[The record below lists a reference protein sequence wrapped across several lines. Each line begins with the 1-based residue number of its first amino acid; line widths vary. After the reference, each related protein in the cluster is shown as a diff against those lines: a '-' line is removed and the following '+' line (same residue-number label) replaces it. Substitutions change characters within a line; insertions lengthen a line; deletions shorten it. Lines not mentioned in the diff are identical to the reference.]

1 MVEAKPKT
9 GRILVVDDDPEM
21 TDMLVTVLSDAGYR
35 TRAAGGGAEA
45 LEAVRR
51 DPPDVV
57 ITDLSMPDVGGLELV
72 EALGGVTPRPAF
84 IVLTAFGDWPS
95 FCKAQDLGVDKY
107 LSKPVSLAEL
117 LEDVQAL
124 LAPPH
129 EDAAPGPESENQPKE
144 DPSC

>member
-21 TDMLVTVLSDAGYR
+21 TDMLVTVLSDAGYK

-57 ITDLSMPDVGGLELV
+57 ITDLSMPDVGGLDLV
-72 EALGGVTPRPAF
+72 EALGGFSPRPAF

-107 LSKPVSLAEL
+107 LTKPVSLAEL

-129 EDAAPGPESENQPKE
+129 EDSGPGHPEPKPKE
-144 DPSC
+144 EPPC

>member
-21 TDMLVTVLSDAGYR
+21 TDMLVTVLSDAGYG
-35 TRAAGGGAEA
+35 TAAAPGGAEA
-45 LEAVRR
+45 LESVRR

-57 ITDLSMPDVGGLELV
+57 ITDLSMPEMDGLELV
-72 EALGGVTPRPAF
+72 EALRGLDPRPAF

-95 FCKAQDLGVDKY
+95 FCRAQDLGVDKY
-107 LSKPVSLAEL
+107 LTKPVALAEL
-117 LEDVQAL
+117 LEDVRAL
-124 LAPPH
+124 L
-129 EDAAPGPESENQPKE
+129 DAARGPSGAGGPESEPKE